1 MNNRYQCGMSSL
13 SMLMLF
19 AALGFVLLALFRVG
33 PLYLDDY
40 FVGAALDSMRE
51 ENIDQ
56 LNDGD
61 VRRKLRDYFS
71 INNIRDIDVRTV
83 DIERSARGTLI
94 KVDYEKRVG
103 LLGNVDVVVTFTN
116 HLNSADY

>member
-1 MNNRYQCGMSSL
+1 MSSL

-56 LNDGD
+56 LSDGD